1 MDYDLAI
8 KFYVLMLAM
17 ATAGTVVTFVSRKSY
32 DLATCCYGIAMFFSI
47 CFAMLDWLAP
57 DEVGATVRS
66 TTFDTYLMLVMM
78 GMTFLCYKYDMRHKA
93 DVNRRLE
100 EAHLENLRQRK
111 ELLSGVGVVDIADG
125 DVVEIM
131 VEAKWLNKEI
141 NGFPY
146 SGFTASA
153 IGTNILEVLHIFGCR
168 GIDLY
173 KPEASD
179 YWNITLFVNDSHN
192 DLKDIYHLVGGVWA
206 KD

>member
-1 MDYDLAI
+1 MNYDLVIAI
-8 KFYVLMLAM
+8 YVYMLVM
-17 ATAGTVVTFVSRKSY
+17 ATAGTGVAFFGRTHY
-32 DLATCCYGIAMFFSI
+32 DVATCCYGIAMFLSMCI
-47 CFAMLDWLAP
+47 GMLDWLVP
-57 DEVGATVRS
+57 EKVGATVLS
-66 TTFDTYLMLVMM
+66 TTLDTYLTLVFM

-93 DVNRRLE
+93 DVTRRIE

-111 ELLSGVGVVDIADG
+111 ELLSGVGVVDIAEG

-131 VEAKWLNKEI
+131 VEAKWLNTEI
-141 NGFPY
+141 NGLPY
-146 SGFTASA
+146 SGFTATA
-153 IGTNILEVLHIFGCR
+153 IGTNILDVLHIFGCR

-173 KPEASD
+173 KPDASD

>member
-1 MDYDLAI
+1 MDYDLAVT
-8 KFYVLMLAM
+8 FYVLMLAM
-17 ATAGTVVTFVSRKSY
+17 ATAGTGVAFFSRKSY
-32 DLATCCYGIAMFFSI
+32 DLATCCYGIAMLFSI

-57 DEVGATVRS
+57 DTIGATVLS
-66 TTFDTYLMLVMM
+66 TTFDTYIALLMT
-78 GMTFLCYKYDMRHKA
+78 GMCMLCYKYDMRHKA
-93 DVNRRLE
+93 DVNRLLE

-111 ELLSGVGVVDIADG
+111 ELLSGVGVVDIAEG

-141 NGFPY
+141 NGLPY
-146 SGFTASA
+146 SGFTAIA
-153 IGTNILEVLHIFGCR
+153 IGTSILDVLHIFGCR
-168 GIDLY
+168 GINLY

-192 DLKDIYHLVGGVWA
+192 DLKDIYHLVGGVWT